1 MGSAIANTRSTI
13 SPAIEAS
20 FVNATLKKK
29 AGKKARFF
37 SRAYILINLYHSLS
51 RNASK
56 ILRPGQRD
64 ENPNLEARDSK

>member
-1 MGSAIANTRSTI
+1 MLPLRS
-13 SPAIEAS
+13 
-20 FVNATLKKK
+20 KKK
-29 AGKKARFF
+29 AGKEARFF